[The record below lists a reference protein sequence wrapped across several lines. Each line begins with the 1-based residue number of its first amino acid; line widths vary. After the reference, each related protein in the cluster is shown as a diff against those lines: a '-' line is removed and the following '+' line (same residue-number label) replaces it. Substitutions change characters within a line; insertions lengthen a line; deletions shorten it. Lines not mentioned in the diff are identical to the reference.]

1 MNRGWIEMRN
11 TARLIVIA
19 AVAIL
24 AVLIAWKILTF
35 VTWVVAGIIDLALF
49 VVAVYV
55 IFLIARSVVRRG
67 RTA

>member
-1 MNRGWIEMRN
+1 MRN

-24 AVLIAWKILTF
+24 AVLIAWKVLAF